1 MGRLVGILLTI
12 ISWFFGTIILALLLS
27 TGKPVWFVVILLLL
41 YGAHTIVAK
50 EAMEAVVY
58 AFKKA
63 RRKRERGKKNL
74 AQKIDRAYEV
84 LQERIYR
91 EGRVR

>member
-27 TGKPVWFVVILLLL
+27 TGKPVWFVVISLLL
-41 YGAHTIVAK
+41 YGAHTVLAK
-50 EAMEAVVY
+50 EAVEAVVY
-58 AFKKA
+58 AFKKV
-63 RRKRERGKKNL
+63 RRKRERGEIL
-74 AQKIDRAYEV
+74 AQEIDRAYEV

-91 EGRVR
+91 EGGVR

>member
-27 TGKPVWFVVILLLL
+27 TGKPVWFVSISLLL

-50 EAMEAVVY
+50 EAVEAVVY

-63 RRKRERGKKNL
+63 RRKRECRKNL
-74 AQKIDRAYEV
+74 AQEIDRAYEV

-91 EGRVR
+91 EGGVR